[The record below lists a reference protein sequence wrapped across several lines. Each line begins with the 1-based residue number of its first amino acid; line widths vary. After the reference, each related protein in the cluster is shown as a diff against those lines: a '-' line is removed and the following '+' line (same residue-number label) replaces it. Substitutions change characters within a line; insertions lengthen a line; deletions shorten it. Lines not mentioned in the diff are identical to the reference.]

1 MKIKVL
7 LIYHTFKKK
16 IFDWFFDEND
26 VRIMVESLNY
36 IINTIRKYFMKKIL
50 LLTSS
55 FLFCFSLANAEMNM
69 GISGMY
75 LDVEAVGKHTLK
87 TTGVVENKTHNDEAL
102 AGEIF
107 IEKELDG
114 GLTLGVAVIPLSA
127 EVGSSSVSRTDKL
140 KSGDVTGTQRA
151 SADFS
156 MHTTIY
162 ALIPLGSAGV
172 YAKVGAGSVEVESTE
187 SLVTGAKY
195 GDETVNFA
203 TIGLGF
209 ERDLDN
215 GMFARFEGSY
225 SDYESVEL
233 KSTGSDAVS
242 TINGDIETITARLSI
257 GRAF

>member
-1 MKIKVL
+1 
-7 LIYHTFKKK
+7 
-16 IFDWFFDEND
+16 
-26 VRIMVESLNY
+26 
-36 IINTIRKYFMKKIL
+36 MKKIL

-55 FLFCFSLANAEMNM
+55 LMFCFSIANAEMNM
-69 GISGMY
+69 GISAMY
-75 LDVEAVGKHTLK
+75 LDVEAAGKQTLK
-87 TTGVVENKTHNDEAL
+87 TTGAVANKTHSDSAL

-114 GLTLGVAVIPLSA
+114 GLSLGLAVIPVSA
-127 EVGSSSVSRTDKL
+127 EVGSSSVTRTDKL
-140 KSGDVTGTQRA
+140 KSGDVTGTQKA

-162 ALIPLGSAGV
+162 ALIPLGSNGL
-172 YAKVGAGSVEVESTE
+172 YAKIGGGFVDVESTE

-195 GDETVNFA
+195 GDESVNFG

-242 TINGDIETITARLSI
+242 TINGDIDTITARLSI
-257 GRAF
+257 GKAF

>member
-1 MKIKVL
+1 
-7 LIYHTFKKK
+7 
-16 IFDWFFDEND
+16 
-26 VRIMVESLNY
+26 
-36 IINTIRKYFMKKIL
+36 MKKIL
-50 LLTSS
+50 LLTTS

-75 LDVEAVGKHTLK
+75 LDVEASGKQTLK
-87 TTGVVENKTHNDEAL
+87 TTATVANKTHNDEAV
-102 AGEIF
+102 AAEIF
-107 IEKELDG
+107 VEKELDT
-114 GLTLGVAVIPLSA
+114 GLTLGVAVIPQSA

-162 ALIPLGSAGV
+162 ALMPLGSNGL
-172 YAKVGAGSVEVESTE
+172 YAKLGAGFVDVESTE
-187 SLVTGAKY
+187 SLVTGASY
-195 GDETVNFA
+195 GNQTANFA

-209 ERDLDN
+209 ERNLDN

-225 SDYESVEL
+225 SDYENIEL

-242 TINGDIETITARLSI
+242 TISGDIETITARVSI
-257 GRAF
+257 GKSF